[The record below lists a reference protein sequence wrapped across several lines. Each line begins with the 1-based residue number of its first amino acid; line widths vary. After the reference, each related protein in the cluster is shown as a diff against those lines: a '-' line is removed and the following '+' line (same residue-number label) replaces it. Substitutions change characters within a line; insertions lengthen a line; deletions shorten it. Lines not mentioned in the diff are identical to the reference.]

1 MGSSR
6 SVAVAQTYPV
16 AGDVAA
22 NTEEHVRL
30 ARVAAAEGAGVVVFP
45 ELSLTG
51 YELDLADRLAFSE
64 GDDRL
69 APLLDAAA
77 SDGVTLVVG
86 APARLGD
93 ALHIGAFIVRPDRTT
108 DLYTKRRLGA
118 FPPGAACDSCTGSV
132 PPAEATVFR
141 PGDRDPLVRLG
152 THVAA
157 VAVCADIGNPAHP
170 ERAAGRGADTYLAG
184 MFLTPSDFGG
194 DAERLSRYAVR
205 HRMMVAFANFGGP
218 SGGLRSAGRSSI
230 WSDQGELLVRLGES
244 GSGIGVVTETDHGP
258 RCRLV
263 MADWPANG

>member
-6 SVAVAQTYPV
+6 SVAVAQTCPV
-16 AGDVAA
+16 AGDVPA
-22 NTEEHVRL
+22 NTGEHVRL
-30 ARVAAAEGAGVVVFP
+30 ARVAAAEGGGVVVFP

-77 SDGVTLVVG
+77 SNGVTLVVG
-86 APARLGD
+86 APVRLGD
-93 ALHIGAFIVRPDRTT
+93 ALHIGAFVVYPDRTT

-141 PGDRDPLVRLG
+141 PGDCDPLVRLG

-157 VAVCADIGNPAHP
+157 IAVCADIGNPAHP

-184 MFLTPSDFGG
+184 MFVIPSDFDG
-194 DAERLSRYAVR
+194 DAMKLSRYAGQY
-205 HRMMVAFANFGGP
+205 RMLTAFANFGGP

-230 WSDQGELLVRLGES
+230 WSDTGELLVRLGES
-244 GSGIGVVTETDHGP
+244 GSGVGVVTETEHGL
-258 RCRLV
+258 RCRV
-263 MADWPANG
+263 IMTDGSATA